1 MPYGPVEDEKL
12 LAPARA
18 PYMTTRKGIGRDMEA
33 ARLKALGWSLPDI
46 AVAIGVDDPQDPQ
59 KSSDRAAA
67 AVKRAMAAAVRFSH
81 EEYRLMDL
89 AGLEELE
96 SRLWQMLADK
106 HVLVQQG
113 RIIYQDSLPLED
125 ARLKLE
131 IMGQLASVKR
141 DKAKLMGY
149 TAASKIE
156 ISSAALDEEIARLRA
171 ETAGNPE

>member
-1 MPYGPVEDEKL
+1 MPYGPIEDEKL
-12 LAPARA
+12 LSPARVPHVA
-18 PYMTTRKGIGRDMEA
+18 LRKGIGRDMEA

-46 AVAIGVDDPQDPQ
+46 AVAIGVDDPEDPQ

-67 AVKRAMAAAVRFSH
+67 AIKRAMAAAVRFSH

-96 SRLWQMLADK
+96 SRLWQMLAEQ
-106 HVLVQQG
+106 HVVVNQG
-113 RIIYQDSLPLED
+113 RIIYLNDQPLDD
-125 ARLKLE
+125 ARLKMD
-131 IMGQLASVKR
+131 IMGQIAAVKR

-156 ISSAALDEEIARLRA
+156 ISSAALDEEINRLRA
-171 ETAGNPE
+171 ETSGSTD